1 MKRILMAILAALG
14 ICTSCSAS
22 DVNELSPQQF
32 NDAVNTDSMAVVI
45 DVRKPSEYAEGH
57 LKTHNCLTFLTR
69 RHLTKG

>member
-32 NDAVNTDSMAVVI
+32 NDAVNRRNMPRGI
-45 DVRKPSEYAEGH
+45 